1 MFSNFNPRTHK
12 ECDLNHC
19 NTLRRTCYFNPRTHK
34 ECDEIINPAYDW
46 FNKFQSTHSQGVRL
60 NGGSYL
66 NVNVDISIHALT
78 KSATGFVLAIECLM
92 LISIHALTKSATD
105 YRQTSS
111 GDCMISIHALTK
123 SATHFQSHC
132 LTAKKYFNPRTHK
145 ECDSVKMLSYCL
157 IPYFNPRTHKECD
170 NLATL

>member
-1 MFSNFNPRTHK
+1 MADH
-12 ECDLNHC
+12 
-19 NTLRRTCYFNPRTHK
+19 TLTLTW
-34 ECDEIINPAYDW
+34 I
-46 FNKFQSTHSQGVRL
+46 FQSTHSQGVRL

-66 NVNVDISIHALT
+66 NVNVD
-78 KSATGFVLAIECLM
+78 
-92 LISIHALTKSATD
+92 ISIHALTKSATD

-145 ECDSVKMLSYCL
+145 ECDFS
-157 IPYFNPRTHKECD
+157 IQT
-170 NLATL
+170 AA

>member
-1 MFSNFNPRTHK
+1 MFSN
-12 ECDLNHC
+12 
-19 NTLRRTCYFNPRTHK
+19 FNPRTHK

-78 KSATGFVLAIECLM
+78 KSATPLTSQNLLAISISIHALTKSATGFVLAIECLM
-92 LISIHALTKSATD
+92 LISIHAPTKSATD

-145 ECDSVKMLSYCL
+145 ECDK
-157 IPYFNPRTHKECD
+157 
-170 NLATL
+170 

>member
-12 ECDLNHC
+12 ECDTWSPAVEDATTGFQSTPHKECDLS
-19 NTLRRTCYFNPRTHK
+19 LFAFVARRTYFNPRTHK

-78 KSATGFVLAIECLM
+78 KSAT
-92 LISIHALTKSATD
+92 
-105 YRQTSS
+105 
-111 GDCMISIHALTK
+111 
-123 SATHFQSHC
+123 HFQSHC

-145 ECDSVKMLSYCL
+145 ECDK
-157 IPYFNPRTHKECD
+157 
-170 NLATL
+170 